1 MELFIYPHTV
11 GAVQD
16 LFIDAT
22 VQLKDE
28 ISEMQLM
35 PRKDVPDILDHLDSI
50 QIKQGRL
57 NAYTEIL
64 EQLDNFV
71 DDYVPPPGL

>member
-16 LFIDAT
+16 LFIDAVT
-22 VQLKDE
+22 QLKHE
-28 ISEMQLM
+28 ISEMRLM
-35 PRKDVPDILDHLDSI
+35 AREDVLDTLDHLDTI
-50 QIKQGRL
+50 QFKQGRL
-57 NAYTEIL
+57 DAYTEIL